1 MLLVPCSLSVNAVK
15 VGQGNLK
22 VIVLQLLWFLCS
34 SKVADGSKCLYI
46 WFSVA
51 VLRADPTSDFTL
63 LTPAVWWNCVSS
75 KSWWE
80 GRAGAACVG
89 LYKSPEKCIF
99 VFTVE
104 FNCAWKQSNEFKSNI
119 FGAHLL
125 IAGIYAVFIMI
136 DSVMP
141 KHSCMIF
148 FLIMVESL
156 ERHIIFC
163 SSKHHIRYLI
173 YIVLY
178 FLIVDKA
185 HTKTL
190 ICLSLLPDFTSA
202 FLWLLLKMQILE
214 NMLFLPGKEV
224 NTPGKI
230 MSYSVKETL
239 RWGSY
244 RTGVLLCLWLVQ
256 LRFTCWKQPHNT
268 RHANH
273 ALIMFLRIRVFKQ
286 NDCVLQKY
294 LSSMQMTSYFQ
305 HVCGYWVVD
314 HCHALTF
321 LSYLVTRAIVEAE
334 GRWLH
339 HHHHKHRRKH
349 KQAKLTNHSPDV

>member
-1 MLLVPCSLSVNAVK
+1 
-15 VGQGNLK
+15 
-22 VIVLQLLWFLCS
+22 
-34 SKVADGSKCLYI
+34 
-46 WFSVA
+46 
-51 VLRADPTSDFTL
+51 
-63 LTPAVWWNCVSS
+63 
-75 KSWWE
+75 
-80 GRAGAACVG
+80 
-89 LYKSPEKCIF
+89 
-99 VFTVE
+99 
-104 FNCAWKQSNEFKSNI
+104 
-119 FGAHLL
+119 
-125 IAGIYAVFIMI
+125 
-136 DSVMP
+136 
-141 KHSCMIF
+141 MIF

-244 RTGVLLCLWLVQ
+244 RTGVLLCL
-256 LRFTCWKQPHNT
+256 
-268 RHANH
+268 
-273 ALIMFLRIRVFKQ
+273 
-286 NDCVLQKY
+286 
-294 LSSMQMTSYFQ
+294 
-305 HVCGYWVVD
+305 
-314 HCHALTF
+314 
-321 LSYLVTRAIVEAE
+321 
-334 GRWLH
+334 
-339 HHHHKHRRKH
+339 
-349 KQAKLTNHSPDV
+349 